1 MLSAHPRQ
9 RGVTLVEL
17 MIAGAISL
25 VALSAALTV
34 YSATARHS
42 TLQLRSAH
50 LHQQVLGIL
59 YLVSRDLRRA
69 GYWHFDPARRSPV
82 DNPFQND
89 TNRVRSGALAG
100 EAADSCIL
108 LSYDLDR
115 DGLVGVGQCNRQR
128 CPPFSDGDNVEQF
141 GYRLHDGAVQSRYAG
156 SGLACD
162 AGYWQAL
169 NDPDIRITH
178 LRFGLRAHCIN
189 LRDRTAPCNDA
200 APQLVQR
207 LVRIDIGARLEPD
220 PDSRISLVQWVAL
233 RNDRLQAAEP

>member
-1 MLSAHPRQ
+1 MLSARPRQ

-34 YSATARHS
+34 YSATARHT

-59 YLVSRDLRRA
+59 HLVSRDLRRA
-69 GYWHFDPARRSPV
+69 GYWHFDPAQRSPA
-82 DNPFQND
+82 DNPFQSSE
-89 TNRVRSGALAG
+89 NRVRSGAFGG
-100 EAADSCIL
+100 EPADSCIL
-108 LSYDLDR
+108 LGYDLDR
-115 DGLVGVGQCNRQR
+115 DGLVGVGQCEQGE
-128 CPPFSDGDNVEQF
+128 CPPFSDDDNVEQF
-141 GYRLHDGAVQSRYAG
+141 GYRLHHGAVQSRYAG
-156 SGLACD
+156 TGLACG

-169 NDPDIRITH
+169 NDPDIRITR
-178 LRFGLRAHCIN
+178 LRFGLRRHCIN
-189 LRDRTAPCNDA
+189 LLEGTAPCDDA

-207 LVRIDIGARLEPD
+207 LVSVDIGARLAHD
-220 PDSRISLVQWVAL
+220 PDSEISLVQWIAL

>member
-1 MLSAHPRQ
+1 MLSAHPCQ
-9 RGVTLVEL
+9 RGITLVEL

-34 YSATARHS
+34 YSATAHHS

-50 LHQQVLGIL
+50 LHQQILGIL

-69 GYWHFDPARRSPV
+69 GYWHFDPPRQSPV
-82 DNPFQND
+82 DNPFQRSE
-89 TNRVRSGALAG
+89 NRVRSGTFPG

-108 LSYDLDR
+108 FSYDLDR
-115 DGLVGVGQCNRQR
+115 DGLVGVGQCDKGH
-128 CPPFSDGDNVEQF
+128 CPPLSDDDNVEQF
-141 GYRLHDGAVQSRYAG
+141 GYRLHHGALQSRYAG

-189 LRDRTAPCNDA
+189 LLDRTAPCDDA

-207 LVRIDIGARLEPD
+207 LVSIDIGARLEPD
-220 PDSRISLVQWVAL
+220 PDSQIRLVQWVAL